1 MEKSYERIEYSN
13 ENLRKN
19 INYLIQRNNITKTA
33 LDKQFKIGEGSMSRY
48 CKTNESA
55 IEPKIGIINNLAKF
69 FGVTIDDLIN
79 NDIEKTEVKEKE
91 YSQRK
96 EVLFCNKLIKETKEN
111 LCDWHK
117 LNFYD
122 DGFITSEG
130 WNGMMTYS
138 NFLEDNEKF
147 KSRFTYN
154 EYDTEELTAFTT
166 MINQNTQVV
175 ILEYFEVIDEEYFHR
190 YELYLIKSDGKVL
203 PSCASHS
210 SDLFDGIICDDIYFN
225 VLKELYKVSSNY
237 VYFGKD
243 AYEKELIYDDY
254 IEEFEIPF

>member
-1 MEKSYERIEYSN
+1 MEKIYKRIEYSN

-19 INYLIQRNNITKTA
+19 INYLTRRDNITKSA
-33 LDKQFKIGEGSMSRY
+33 LDKEFEIGEGSMSRY
-48 CKTNESA
+48 CKNDESA
-55 IEPKIGIINNLAKF
+55 IEPRIGIINSLAKY

-79 NDIEKTEVKEKE
+79 NDIEKKEIKEQE

-96 EVLFCNKLIKETKEN
+96 EVLFCNKLIKQTKEN

-122 DGFITSEG
+122 DGFIGHQYYEDTVISD
-130 WNGMMTYS
+130 
-138 NFLEDNEKF
+138 FLEYNGKF
-147 KSRFTYN
+147 KSKFTYN

-175 ILEYFEVIDEEYFHR
+175 IIEYFEVIDEEFFHK
-190 YELYLIKSDGKVL
+190 YELYLIRSDGKVL
-203 PSCASHS
+203 PSCASHT
-210 SDLFDGIICDDIYFN
+210 SDGFDGIIYDDIYFN
-225 VLKELYKVSSNY
+225 VLKELYKASSTY
-237 VYFGKD
+237 VYVGKD

-254 IEEFEIPF
+254 LEEFDLPF